1 MQKQLHRIQEYYD
14 SMPPL
19 FKDIVRGLWN
29 LLTRSWSITR
39 IAVRILLVSIIS
51 ELAISNFDVY
61 QTEVILLIE
70 TEIGPKLA
78 VIVGFILSFF
88 VTGIS
93 WWSIT
98 IKAALLIWFSLLDFR
113 RNSSGPLIE
122 VNRGKQKWSPNKK
135 WFNHVNSDL
144 GSKDIQSRFDKE
156 LYVNAEDAERDVLDQ
171 VLFPNN
177 AETYVDASAFE
188 RLKKDLGPLLT
199 EFTRTVSNSEPYGEI
214 SDDLVYLERFPT
226 FLNSCISLR
235 SKTQRAFNRRD
246 WQEIWRLCQ
255 DNIFSTNEELSTAH
269 KKALRLFEDKDFDEE
284 RQQRELRIKLLQN
297 LHLVFLSLRKHQAT
311 LTHLTSNYQFIEGDA
326 GMGKTN
332 IAAHLAES
340 QLSEGSL
347 VVFSQGKK
355 FNGNPENLALN
366 LCMAWGIDGS
376 FTVDEIFAKLNS
388 KAKKKK
394 HRMLIIVDGL
404 NETRYNIGFSR
415 VWENHIEEIL
425 HTAKKY
431 QYLFFLFTLRTSY
444 IGRIWTVSPPTKLQ
458 KIRGFDTEVVT
469 KEAVKKYSKHHGFQI
484 TNLDTANVSFFRN
497 PLMLDLFCKMVS
509 KGTQEDITLETTT
522 YLKVFD
528 EYINKLMVEVQRD
541 LEKPHPSIMH
551 DALSRSSE
559 AFLQTPQAEL
569 TIKAFYEAVDNLPWE
584 KIKTSTSIADHFIEG
599 QLIFILDNLETN
611 NSDIVRH
618 TQQQIGGYLLAKY
631 LIAMYPNAS
640 DVTASKEF
648 ANFLTG
654 SVPDSDT
661 GERNLDTHQLAY
673 DILTFLVILFA
684 QKGEHFIEFSN
695 DQAVIDLSWQH
706 LRNGDIADS
715 KEAIIRFFESEI
727 NSRKVWS
734 KLLDT
739 PIDSLI
745 SSSEEFNIDF
755 LHSRLLKLNPFV
767 FDMTWGHFLYNN
779 ASYVAD
785 ILSNGGF
792 SKIKGH
798 ESSAQ
803 LELFNLLAT
812 WSLETTARTT
822 RDKATLVLLQ
832 QGEELIEFI
841 ITHLQQ
847 FARTKQT
854 YVYERLALIAY
865 GVSLRNQHSEE
876 FVKNKLLKL
885 AAIVFELQFAENP
898 AAPSYNY
905 IVIDSFKHIIDLA
918 IENNVFELPKAQMV
932 RLSNYQFTPPSDW
945 PEVSD
950 EDKDVVD
957 PIVRSWHTD
966 VDPFR
971 GDFVHYTI
979 PRLTKN
985 RSAAAEATVHIHK
998 RLRELGYEKLDFSQ
1012 PQNQSLKPFFQGE
1025 SIYGLAGKVDRLG
1038 KKYSW
1043 MAFFEYAGFLLNAN
1057 ELDVWDNEEDA
1068 PRYNRLSD
1076 VEIDPSM
1083 PTGSEK
1089 AEKIYT
1095 FDLFGHRTE
1104 SEEWT
1109 AKPMYFAAKEVIEYQ
1124 EAGKDYSLLYGMI
1137 EKRENDSYDVRS
1149 YLLIEAFLVKTQDIV
1164 DNYNKI
1170 AGEEFDWR
1178 DDFNS
1183 YNLISKVYFGELYW
1197 ADNTVNFKQYY
1208 KDLPSG
1214 NIGRIEQPSEEVLNK
1229 LSYLEKRHLREE
1241 RDVRLVFHIEAA
1253 YSDYNWE
1260 SQSEVFSGLGLTIP
1274 STNIGKHLSLKAD
1287 PKSLTFLDQ
1296 NKEQAT
1302 LHFSY
1307 EKQEA
1312 AHTDEQRL
1320 SYFRSDLLEQYL
1332 KDKGYTLIYQ
1342 IKQHTYDRNAGNG
1355 EGDFRGM
1362 QFFNVDALKAY

>member
-1 MQKQLHRIQEYYD
+1 MGLFWVRIKTMLNKITSSLEQRWRLLPLTAQNVIKTLFFGKAFKGIILYIIGSLFAEIGYISLAEQTEEVQSYLIKSIGSMSTAFLWLVLGLWMSGFNLWSIGIKLFLVLFFGVLHFSLHRTTA
-14 SMPPL
+14 
-19 FKDIVRGLWN
+19 IVEFN
-29 LLTRSWSITR
+29 
-39 IAVRILLVSIIS
+39 
-51 ELAISNFDVY
+51 
-61 QTEVILLIE
+61 
-70 TEIGPKLA
+70 
-78 VIVGFILSFF
+78 
-88 VTGIS
+88 
-93 WWSIT
+93 
-98 IKAALLIWFSLLDFR
+98 
-113 RNSSGPLIE
+113 
-122 VNRGKQKWSPNKK
+122 VNWKGWSPNDK
-135 WFNHVNSDL
+135 WFSRVNSDL
-144 GSKDIQSRFDKE
+144 KSLDVKTRFNEK
-156 LYVNAEDAERDVLDQ
+156 LYVNADQ
-171 VLFPNN
+171 VEGKILAQLLYPKQINN
-177 AETYVDASAFE
+177 KDYSASFKLLKEKLDPWLAEFKTSATE
-188 RLKKDLGPLLT
+188 SKAYISIADDLKYL
-199 EFTRTVSNSEPYGEI
+199 GEI
-214 SDDLVYLERFPT
+214 PV
-226 FLNSCISLR
+226 FLNSCQSFLSKSESSISRKNWEEISQSFENDIFSRYEILSKAHQRMSQIFEDQEFEEERKQSSLR
-235 SKTQRAFNRRD
+235 AILFRNLEYGFILMRNHRD
-246 WQEIWRLCQ
+246 KL
-255 DNIFSTNEELSTAH
+255 AH
-269 KKALRLFEDKDFDEE
+269 LAA
-284 RQQRELRIKLLQN
+284 N
-297 LHLVFLSLRKHQAT
+297 H
-311 LTHLTSNYQFIEGDA
+311 QFIHGDA

-332 IAAHLAES
+332 LSAHLAE
-340 QLSEGSL
+340 L
-347 VVFSQGKK
+347 FSAKGNLFLFTQGKR
-355 FNGNPENLALN
+355 FNDNPENFELN
-366 LCMAWGIDGS
+366 LRIAWGIDGWY
-376 FTVDEIFAKLNS
+376 TLEEIFTKLN
-388 KAKKKK
+388 KLGKRRKQ
-394 HRMLIIVDGL
+394 RILIIIDGL
-404 NETRYNIGFSR
+404 NETRNNSGFSR
-415 VWENHIEEIL
+415 IWEKNIEQIL
-425 HTAKKY
+425 HTAKKF
-431 QYLFFLFTLRTSY
+431 QHLFFLFTLRTSY
-444 IGRIWTVSPPTKLQ
+444 LGRIWTDSSPAKLL
-458 KIRGFDTEVVT
+458 KISGFSSNEVT
-469 KEAVKKYSKHHGFQI
+469 KEAIRKYSDHYSLKVA
-484 TNLDTANVSFFRN
+484 NSDTTNVSFFNN
-497 PLMLDLFCKMVS
+497 PLMLDLFFKMAS
-509 KGTQEDITLETTT
+509 KNANRTITLETTT

-528 EYINKLMVEVQRD
+528 DYINRLMIEVQGD
-541 LEKPHPSIMH
+541 LEKPHLSLVNE
-551 DALSRSSE
+551 ALDRSSE
-559 AFLQTPQAEL
+559 AFLHVPQAEL
-569 TIKAFYEAVDNLPWE
+569 PINTFYEAVDNVSRD
-584 KIKTSTSIADHFIEG
+584 KIATSTSTADRFLDG
-599 QLIFILDNLETN
+599 QLIFIQDNLQTN

-631 LIAMYPNAS
+631 LVYLYPTGS
-640 DVTASKEF
+640 EISTSSEYS
-648 ANFLTG
+648 NFLKG
-654 SVPDSDT
+654 SVSDSDT
-661 GERNLDTHQLAY
+661 GERSSNTHQLAY
-673 DILTFLVILFA
+673 DVLTFLVILFA

-812 WSLETTARTT
+812 WSLETTVRTT

-1025 SIYGLAGKVDRLG
+1025 SIYGLEGKVDRLG

-1043 MAFFEYAGFLLNAN
+1043 MAYFEYAGFLLNIG
-1057 ELDVWDNEEDA
+1057 ELDVWDNEEGTQ
-1068 PRYNRLSD
+1068 RYNRLSD
-1076 VEIDPSM
+1076 VGIDPSI
-1083 PTGSEK
+1083 PTSGEK
-1089 AEKIYT
+1089 SEKIYS
-1095 FDLFGHRTE
+1095 FDLFGHRTD
-1104 SEEWT
+1104 SEGWT
-1109 AKPMYFAAKEVIEYQ
+1109 YKPMYHAAKELIHYLE
-1124 EAGKDYSLLYGMI
+1124 EGKDYSLLYGMI
-1137 EKRENDSYDVRS
+1137 EKRENNSYDVRS
-1149 YLLIEAFLVKTQDIV
+1149 YLLVESFLVRTQDI
-1164 DNYNKI
+1164 D
-1170 AGEEFDWR
+1170 GR

-1183 YNLISKVYFGELYW
+1183 YNSISNVYFGELYW
-1197 ADNTVNFKQYY
+1197 ADNTVNFNPYY

-1214 NIGRIEQPSEEVLNK
+1214 ERRRIERPSSEIPKK
-1229 LSYLEKRHLREE
+1229 LSFLERRHLKKEV
-1241 RDVRLVFHIEAA
+1241 DFRLGFNIEAA

-1260 SQSEVFSGLGLTIP
+1260 NQSEVFSELDLTIP
-1274 STNIGKHLSLKAD
+1274 STNIGTHLKLKAD
-1287 PKSLTFLDQ
+1287 SKTLTFLDE
-1296 NKEQAT
+1296 NKDQAT
-1302 LHFSY
+1302 VHFSY
-1307 EKQEA
+1307 EKQESG
-1312 AHTDEQRL
+1312 HTDKQRL
-1320 SYFRSDLLEQYL
+1320 SYLRSDLLDRYL
-1332 KDKGYTLIYQ
+1332 KEKGYTLIYQ